1 MKNIIFIVLGIAV
14 IIGAGLWYANRPQA
28 AQETT
33 PVSNSTE
40 PIVRLIEV
48 SVANRL
54 LAPSV
59 VTVTEGETV
68 IMRVTTDETGEFHVS
83 GYEIENDME
92 AGTLLEFS
100 FLADKPGR
108 YNFELHPKAEDAT
121 ESHEEEASETTEAEH
136 EETEEDIVIGT
147 FVVNPK

>member
-1 MKNIIFIVLGIAV
+1 MKNLIFIVLGIAV
-14 IIGAGLWYANRPQA
+14 LIGAGVWYANKPQPVE
-28 AQETT
+28 ETT
-33 PVSNSTE
+33 DVAQNTE
-40 PIVRLIEV
+40 PVAKLVEV
-48 SVANRL
+48 SVTNRL
-54 LAPSV
+54 LAPNV

-68 IMRVTTDETGEFHVS
+68 TIRVNTDETGEFHIS

-92 AGTLLEFS
+92 TGTLLEFS

-108 YNFELHPKAEDAT
+108 YNFELHPKTDEAA
-121 ESHEEEASETTEAEH
+121 ESHDEEVSETTKEEH